1 MVRARIAQ
9 LVLGENSPC
18 EQMGGITLKAHQ
30 QSAVARV
37 EAALEE
43 FGGVLLSDD
52 VGMGKTF
59 VATAIARRFSNNLI
73 VAPAALASMWR
84 DALATTD
91 TRADFVSF
99 ERLSRTNTA
108 SSSSASYNLVIV
120 DEAHHARNRATA
132 RYSSLAT
139 LARGARVLLLTATPI
154 HNHTGEMLALLSLFL
169 GSRARSLTASELAR
183 CIVRREHS
191 ELPRG
196 IEIPTIIPA
205 LHRQISDNTCVVQEL
220 MNLPPPLPV
229 RDGGLSGALIGRGL
243 VHQWASSEAA
253 LREAVRRRI
262 AKAAALTASLESG
275 TYPTARELETWTY
288 GEGALQLGFPEL
300 LSSPAE
306 DTPALLKAV
315 RSHSAALQDFHAQ
328 HRAETTLDAERGD
341 ILIGIREVHPGAS
354 IVAFAQYAETVSVLY
369 SRLSATRG
377 VAMLTARGGLVAG
390 GKLTRDEVLARFA
403 PRAARAKPPPP
414 SERIDLLLTTDLLSE
429 GVNLQDADVVVHLDI
444 PWTAARMEQ
453 RVGRIARMG
462 SLHPRVHV
470 YLLSPPV
477 SSAAV
482 LRSEL
487 IVQEKWG
494 KAKRAVG
501 SSAKAPFAR
510 EGDTAVESAVLESVP
525 TKLERL
531 RRILESWRRPNTAV
545 EASDAYVAS
554 LRASRPGFVAAVS
567 IDDNPLLLASISGC
581 VSTDLDS
588 LVASSLL
595 CEGDEV
601 ETDPEHHEVVV
612 SQIHTWFEQSL
623 AAASAGVAGSRAH
636 ARKRLLGRIDS
647 AIENAPPHLRTTRSR
662 AAARARNIA
671 TRQHGAAI
679 EAELGLLA
687 HSSLPDHEWLEAVAG
702 LESARPANQRVA
714 APTGT
719 LTIHALLLMRGAHK
733 GTALT
738 SAAPSA
744 L

>member
-1 MVRARIAQ
+1 MRARIAQ
-9 LVLGENSPC
+9 LVLGENSLC
-18 EQMGGITLKAHQ
+18 EQVGRITLKTHQ

-91 TRADFVSF
+91 TRSNFVSF
-99 ERLSRTNTA
+99 ERLSRTNPA
-108 SSSSASYNLVIV
+108 SSSSGSYDLVIV
-120 DEAHHARNRATA
+120 DEAHHARNPATA
-132 RYSSLAT
+132 RYQSLASR
-139 LARGARVLLLTATPI
+139 ARGARVLLLTATPI
-154 HNHTGEMLALLSLFL
+154 HNHASEMLALLSLFL

-183 CIVRREHS
+183 CIVRRERS
-191 ELPRG
+191 ELRCG
-196 IEIPTIIPA
+196 TEIPTIIPA
-205 LHRQISDNTCVVQEL
+205 LHRQISDNPYIVQEL
-220 MNLPPPLPV
+220 MSLPPPLPV

-288 GEGALQLGFPEL
+288 GGGALQLGFPEL
-300 LSSPAE
+300 LSSPTE
-306 DTPALLKAV
+306 DTSALLKAV
-315 RSHSAALQDFHAQ
+315 RTHSAALQDFHAR
-328 HRAETTLDAERGD
+328 HRAEATLDAERGD
-341 ILIGIREVHPGAS
+341 ILFGIRKMHPEAG

-369 SRLSATRG
+369 NRLSATRG
-377 VAMLTARGGLVAG
+377 VAMLTARGGRVAG
-390 GKLTRDEVLARFA
+390 GELTRGEVLARFA
-403 PRAARAKPPPP
+403 PRAAGAKPPPP

-429 GVNLQDADVVVHLDI
+429 GVNLQDAGVVVHLDI

-453 RVGRIARMG
+453 RVGRVARMG

-477 SSAAV
+477 STTAV

-487 IVQEKWG
+487 IVQEKWS
-494 KAKRAVG
+494 KAKRGIG
-501 SSAKAPFAR
+501 SSANAPFAR
-510 EGDTAVESAVLESVP
+510 EDDTAVESVALESVP

-531 RRILESWRRPNTAV
+531 RGILESWRGPNAAA
-545 EASDAYVAS
+545 ASFDPCFAT
-554 LRASRPGFVAAVS
+554 LQASRPGFVAAVS
-567 IDDNPLLLASISGC
+567 IDDDPLLLVSISGC

-588 LVASSLL
+588 LVAASLL

-601 ETDPEHHEVVV
+601 ETDAEQNDFVV
-612 SQIHTWFEQSL
+612 SQIHTWFEQNL

-636 ARKRLLGRIDS
+636 ARKRLLRRIDS
-647 AIENAPPHLRTTRSR
+647 AIENAPLHVRTTMSR
-662 AAARARNIA
+662 VAARARSVA
-671 TRQHGAAI
+671 TRQHGAAL
-679 EAELGLLA
+679 EAELELLA
-687 HSSLPDHEWLEAVAG
+687 HSSLPDHEWLEAVTG
-702 LESARPANQRVA
+702 LESARVINQRVPGRTA
-714 APTGT
+714 A
-719 LTIHALLLMRGAHK
+719 LTIHALLLMRGAR
-733 GTALT
+733 
-738 SAAPSA
+738 
-744 L
+744 